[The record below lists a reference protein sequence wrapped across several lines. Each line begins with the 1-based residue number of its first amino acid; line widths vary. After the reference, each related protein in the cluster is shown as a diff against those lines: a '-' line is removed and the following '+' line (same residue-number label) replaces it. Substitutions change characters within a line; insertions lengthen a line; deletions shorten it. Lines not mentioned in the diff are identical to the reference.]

1 LLPHGIPP
9 NPHNGAM
16 PMLADLTVCAARHFS
31 DYTDPTGTRAFRAYD
46 RQGCPRV
53 LEPVDF
59 FAPALLDAPLH
70 GEHVRDMF
78 LPSGPYRILRDA
90 MDRVLADEDASVAQ
104 FKDQDLTAAAGP
116 WSLVRG
122 ALVACESTPDIKAVK
137 VTKVLHRKR
146 PALVPIFDSRVAAF
160 YGVSRNK
167 PWDFWP
173 VIQDELLQH
182 ADWLHHLTKNTL
194 TPDGRPVTELRAL
207 DIVVWEHVTSGCTEL
222 SRTNE

>member
-1 LLPHGIPP
+1 
-9 NPHNGAM
+9 M
-16 PMLADLTVCAARHFS
+16 PMLADLTACAAGHFS
-31 DYTDPTGTRAFRAYD
+31 DYTNPAGTRAFSSYD

-70 GEHVRDMF
+70 GEHVRNMF
-78 LPSGPYRILRDA
+78 LPRGPYRHLRDA
-90 MDRVLADEDASVAQ
+90 MDLVLADDEASIAH
-104 FKDQDLTAAAGP
+104 FKDQDLTADTGP
-116 WSLVRG
+116 WSLVRS

-137 VTKVLHRKR
+137 LTKILHRKR

-173 VIQDELLQH
+173 VVQEELRQH
-182 ADWLHHLTKNTL
+182 GEWLHQLAEDTL
-194 TPDGRPVTELRAL
+194 TPDGRPVTELRVL
-207 DIVVWEHVTSGCTEL
+207 DIVVWEHVTSGCTE
-222 SRTNE
+222 RTNE